1 MTKKLNI
8 MIIAFLALVSCMI
21 APVCAETLTGT
32 LGSTSQNQTAYV
44 LGHSGEAW
52 ESTGLM
58 GVLVNNIEFSPG
70 TLSLI
75 RFDNGFKPNYGAG
88 LLDGNTTTFEGK
100 IGTDVICTGT
110 MGYQRL
116 FDNAWPTPNELDG
129 YQYITFDTWNVSAY
143 TGTQTIAFTYDPWE
157 LTGLTVSRANT
168 GSVPSGS
175 ISLGTNYGYF
185 PIGSYLI
192 TKDVNFL
199 NEYTATKPAGAGIS
213 GTVTKLVGGIL
224 YNSRA
229 YITDGS
235 TGASLTSQGTM
246 TSVAFNFSVPAES
259 IGVNVQDSS
268 LNWWNSSILFA
279 ATVPTVTPTP
289 TTTIPA
295 GYVRNNLYIWDQND
309 AQISG
314 ADIDVLDVEAA
325 TWTNR
330 TADADGWI
338 TIDTLPYHTV
348 NIYAHY
354 PTSNIYLPN
363 EILGL
368 ETGYYGGHNWVL
380 VLYPYVSTPSGYV
393 TLYINTRNYDTKA
406 VLTGVNLQ
414 IKNLVT
420 GATTGE
426 STGSTDSASTVV
438 TNATNY
444 QITGSKAGYLS
455 KTVVINSGEAASKTV
470 VLELSKATVTTAPT
484 STIPP
489 GGVTPVITVDP
500 SDPSLHGGDTSM
512 KAQEMMNWLAMNGMM
527 LVQLCF
533 LVTVFALLGIKF
545 GK

>member
-8 MIIAFLALVSCMI
+8 MIIALLALVLMMI
-21 APVCAETLTGT
+21 APVSAETVTGT
-32 LGSTSQNQTAYV
+32 LGEIGSNSTYYTTTS
-44 LGHSGEAW
+44 
-52 ESTGLM
+52 
-58 GVLVNNIEFSPG
+58 
-70 TLSLI
+70 
-75 RFDNGFKPNYGAG
+75 GAG
-88 LLDGNTTTFEGK
+88 SSGFNVLAITGIQYTTGTRAIVLMNTVKNQYSAGAEVGTSVPMILTVPGSANVT
-100 IGTDVICTGT
+100 IGTGYI
-110 MGYQRL
+110 GYQRAYSAL
-116 FDNAWPTPNELDG
+116 GVELPGYTYIQFD
-129 YQYITFDTWNVSAY
+129 
-143 TGTQTIAFTYDPWE
+143 TYDPGI
-157 LTGLTVSRANT
+157 LTGDKSAKIWCNETA
-168 GSVPSGS
+168 
-175 ISLGTNYGYF
+175 LGLTNYGGNANGYAPPSGYF
-185 PIGSYLI
+185 GFGSQPNNIATGQYLVNKDVSTSNDYSATRSSGWITGYI
-192 TKDVNFL
+192 TKNVGGQNYSSQAFL
-199 NEYTATKPAGAGIS
+199 FNASGYTLSSQSTATTDRFNF
-213 GTVTKLVGGIL
+213 TVYDQSIKLGIL
-224 YNSRA
+224 TPGLMWYN
-229 YITDGS
+229 
-235 TGASLTSQGTM
+235 
-246 TSVAFNFSVPAES
+246 TSV
-259 IGVNVQDSS
+259 
-268 LNWWNSSILFA
+268 LFA
-279 ATVPTVTPTP
+279 AATPTVTPTP
-289 TTTIPA
+289 TTTIPP
-295 GYVRNNLYIWDQND
+295 GYVRNNLYVWDQND

-420 GATTGE
+420 GAITGE

-470 VLELSKATVTTAPT
+470 VLELSRATASPTPTPTLSGQPTAVPT
-484 STIPP
+484 QDEN
-489 GGVTPVITVDP
+489 DP
-500 SDPSLHGGDTSM
+500 ILHDGDTSL

-533 LVTVFALLGIKF
+533 LVTIFALLGVKL